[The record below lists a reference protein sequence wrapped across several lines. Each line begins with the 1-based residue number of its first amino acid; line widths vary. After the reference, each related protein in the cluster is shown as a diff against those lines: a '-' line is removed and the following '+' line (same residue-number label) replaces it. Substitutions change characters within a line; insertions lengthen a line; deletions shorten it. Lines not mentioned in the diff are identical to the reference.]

1 MKRFYFLLGILSV
14 IASCGTL
21 PQIHPPNGR
30 ALSEAAP
37 QCRRLFLQGSWQFQ
51 HAIEATLPGG
61 HKSVLMGV
69 SIVSAD
75 SGSIHSVLM
84 TIEGLVVF
92 EAEYDRELRILRA
105 LSPFNSER
113 FARGLINDIRLIFF
127 KPPGALVETGTLPN
141 GSAVCRYRQPDN
153 QVVDAVRKSDHHW
166 ELQAYN
172 RWFTKKRTVD
182 IFFNDNFRFDG
193 FHLPN
198 RLKLTSHGFDGYTL
212 DMDLIEAVS
221 LEEHK

>member
-1 MKRFYFLLGILSV
+1 MKRFCFLLGTLFV
-14 IASCGTL
+14 IASCGAL
-21 PQIHPPNGR
+21 PKIHPSDSR
-30 ALSEAAP
+30 ALSAAAP
-37 QCRRLFLQGSWQFQ
+37 PCRRLFLQGRWQFQ

-61 HKSVLMGV
+61 RKSVLVGV

-75 SGSIHSVLM
+75 SGGIHSILM
-84 TIEGLVVF
+84 TVEGLVVF
-92 EAEYDRELRILRA
+92 DAEYDRELRIVRA
-105 LSPFNSER
+105 LSPFNSEG

-127 KPPGALVETGTLPN
+127 MPPGALVETGTLPD
-141 GSAVCRYRQPDN
+141 GSTVCRYRQPDN

-166 ELQAYN
+166 ELQEYS
-172 RWFTKKRTVD
+172 RWFKKKRTVA

-193 FHLPN
+193 FHAPY

-221 LEEHK
+221 LQEHP